1 MRTGGNGDRN
11 FCAQR
16 LCGSNLRCRLVPGN
30 CNDAGSGIVILRT
43 ERRTHK
49 LQGLGRIDIR
59 PCVTQQITG
68 LCIPIRRP
76 CRILR
81 GRCEC
86 VDGVGG
92 SRLCFLRFQSGL
104 LVILL
109 VVRCGCRRWRRRI
122 HIVIDIGCCR
132 DVDRWLL
139 GRSMLRIRSKRR
151 RRIHVV
157 ISIGCCRDIGRW
169 FLLGISM
176 LRLRSRRRRSRIHV
190 VMDIRCCRTVH
201 WLLLRRSMFSLRR
214 WWRKCR
220 IHVVVDSGCWWGVGH
235 LVLLG
240 RNMLR
245 LWSRRRCGIHVV
257 IDVSCCRDV
266 GRWLLL
272 GRSRLRLRSRR
283 SRCRIHVVIGIGIGC
298 WRGSHRLLL
307 GINMLRFW
315 SRRKRRR
322 VHVVIDS
329 GCSWSLSHVVLEGG
343 MLCFR
348 S

>member
-1 MRTGGNGDRN
+1 
-11 FCAQR
+11 
-16 LCGSNLRCRLVPGN
+16 
-30 CNDAGSGIVILRT
+30 
-43 ERRTHK
+43 
-49 LQGLGRIDIR
+49 
-59 PCVTQQITG
+59 
-68 LCIPIRRP
+68 
-76 CRILR
+76 
-81 GRCEC
+81 
-86 VDGVGG
+86 
-92 SRLCFLRFQSGL
+92 
-104 LVILL
+104 
-109 VVRCGCRRWRRRI
+109 
-122 HIVIDIGCCR
+122 
-132 DVDRWLL
+132 
-139 GRSMLRIRSKRR
+139 MLRIRSKRR

-190 VMDIRCCRTVH
+190 VI
-201 WLLLRRSMFSLRR
+201 
-214 WWRKCR
+214 
-220 IHVVVDSGCWWGVGH
+220 DSGRWWGVGH

-240 RNMLR
+240 RNMLS

-283 SRCRIHVVIGIGIGC
+283 SRCRIHVVIGVGIGC

-329 GCSWSLSHVVLEGG
+329 GCYWSLNHVVLEGG

-348 S
+348 SRRMIWHRCLLGGKSLGTVRRSIIRRLIELRKCNSDRLDGCNQLLSNCGHRRRRRQCRKRRCQLRWRARRGAVRRHSILALER